1 MSANDD
7 PFNQVNSAA
16 EKTKEFM
23 EGTYL
28 SAMQAAAQFN
38 AKLLEF
44 ARVNNE
50 AVLSY
55 MSELS
60 RVKSPTD
67 AVEITTRHAR
77 DQLATLTAQAKE
89 LAALGQQATFKTM
102 TPPFK
107 NGGGARG
114 MS

>member
-1 MSANDD
+1 MPEESSFD
-7 PFNQVNSAA
+7 QVNSAA

-23 EGTYL
+23 EGSYL
-28 SAMQAAAQFN
+28 SAMQAATQFN

-50 AVLSY
+50 AVMSY

-77 DQLATLTAQAKE
+77 EQLATLTAQAKE
-89 LAALGQQATFKTM
+89 LAALTQQATFKTM
-102 TPPFK
+102 MPPFK
-107 NGGGARG
+107 NGGPRG

>member
-1 MSANDD
+1 MPDERSFD
-7 PFNQVNSAA
+7 QMNSAA

-50 AVLSY
+50 AVLRY

-60 RVKSPTD
+60 QVKSPTD

-77 DQLATLTAQAKE
+77 EQLATLTAQAKE
-89 LAALGQQATFKTM
+89 LAALGQQATLKTM

-107 NGGGARG
+107 NGGARG

>member
-1 MSANDD
+1 MPEDSSFD
-7 PFNQVNSAA
+7 QVNSAA

-28 SAMQAAAQFN
+28 SAMQAATQFN

-44 ARVNNE
+44 ARINNE
-50 AVLSY
+50 AVMSY

-77 DQLATLTAQAKE
+77 EQLATLTAQAKE
-89 LAALGQQATFKTM
+89 LAAIGQQATFKTM
-102 TPPFK
+102 MPPFK
-107 NGGGARG
+107 NGGPRG

>member
-1 MSANDD
+1 MAKESSFD
-7 PFNQVNSAA
+7 QVNSAA

-38 AKLLEF
+38 TKLFEF

-55 MSELS
+55 VSELS

-67 AVEITTRHAR
+67 VVEITTRHAR
-77 DQLATLTAQAKE
+77 DQLATLTAQARE

-102 TPPFK
+102 TPPF
-107 NGGGARG
+107 NVGAR
-114 MS
+114 

>member
-1 MSANDD
+1 MPDD
-7 PFNQVNSAA
+7 SSFGKGNIAA

-23 EGTYL
+23 EGTYV
-28 SAMQAAAQFN
+28 STMQAAAQFN

-50 AVLSY
+50 AFLSY

-89 LAALGQQATFKTM
+89 LAALGQQATFKAM

-107 NGGGARG
+107 NGGARG

>member
-1 MSANDD
+1 MSANED

-89 LAALGQQATFKTM
+89 ATFKTM

-107 NGGGARG
+107 NGGARG

>member
-1 MSANDD
+1 MPEESSFD
-7 PFNQVNSAA
+7 QVNSAA

-28 SAMQAAAQFN
+28 SAVQAAAQFN

-89 LAALGQQATFKTM
+89 LAALGQQATFKAVT

-107 NGGGARG
+107 NGGARG

>member
-1 MSANDD
+1 MPEESSFD
-7 PFNQVNSAA
+7 QVNSAA
-16 EKTKEFM
+16 EKTKDYV
-23 EGTYL
+23 EGAYV
-28 SAMQAAAQFN
+28 SAMQAGAQFN

-60 RVKSPTD
+60 RAKSPTE

-77 DQLATLTAQAKE
+77 DQLATLTAQARE
-89 LAALGQQATFKTM
+89 LAALGQQATFKAVM
-102 TPPFK
+102 PPFK
-107 NGGGARG
+107 NGGATGL
-114 MS
+114 S

>member
-1 MSANDD
+1 MPDD
-7 PFNQVNSAA
+7 SSFDQVNSAA

-23 EGTYL
+23 EGTYV
-28 SAMQAAAQFN
+28 STMQAAAQFN

-50 AVLSY
+50 AFLSY

-77 DQLATLTAQAKE
+77 EQLATLTAQAKE
-89 LAALGQQATFKTM
+89 LAALTQQATFKSM
-102 TPPFK
+102 MPPFK
-107 NGGGARG
+107 NGGPRG